1 MSDRRNQ
8 RRNVP
13 PPIIHVPQE
22 QQYRGRPVSE
32 RPTQAWQRPDRRSDQ
47 WPGRTYQQPIAE
59 ANTQMWQQPLP
70 PYPVQPVSWGRR
82 LLLWLAMAAFVVAL
96 TFLLLGGAA
105 YLYYDSDYIVPG
117 VQVAGMEIGGRS
129 REDATVLLQQY
140 WDSRVIQLDTGKTTI
155 PVSAE
160 TLGMALDV
168 NATVALAHQQGRSW
182 ASLQESLRNGGTLIN
197 PVWTLDPAV
206 AQANLQALAPQLEV
220 AAVNATIRVTNGEIE
235 VTPAQTGRT
244 LDAAATVANL
254 QQDAAQVLSTGYLE
268 LVTAE
273 TQPSITDVSAL
284 AAQAEQ
290 RLATTY
296 ILTAYDPI
304 EDEYVNWTIP
314 PAVWGSWTSAE
325 LTADGRFNWT
335 IDPAP
340 ARNFLTAQMA
350 TLDPGHTI
358 EMAPA
363 LETLTNAILNQ
374 GGTSQLRIYHEDRQH
389 IVQSGETISSIGREY
404 GIPYPWIQAAN
415 PGIGD
420 TLSVGQE
427 LTIPSPDVM
436 LPMPVVENKRIIA
449 SISEQRVW
457 VYENGNLKW
466 EWPASTGID
475 TSPTAPGIFQIQSHE
490 PNAYAGN
497 WDLWMPYFMGIYQ
510 PVPSNEF
517 MNGFHGFPTRGGSQL
532 LWTNSLGHKVTY
544 GCILLSTENAQLL
557 YDWAEEGVVVE
568 VRP

>member
-1 MSDRRNQ
+1 MSDQRNQ
-8 RRNVP
+8 RRNIP

-22 QQYRGRPVSE
+22 QQYRGRPTSE
-32 RPTQAWQRPDRRSDQ
+32 RPTQAWQRP
-47 WPGRTYQQPIAE
+47 GRNYQEPIAE
-59 ANTQMWQQPLP
+59 ANTQLWQQPMP
-70 PYPVQPVSWGRR
+70 PAPVQPVNWGRR
-82 LLLWLAMAAFVVAL
+82 LLLWLAMAAFVL
-96 TFLLLGGAA
+96 TLSLLFLGGAA
-105 YLYYDSDYIVPG
+105 YLYYDSDYVIPG
-117 VQVAGMEIGGRS
+117 VQVAGIEIGGRS
-129 REDATVLLQQY
+129 REDAAALLHQY
-140 WDSRVIQLDTGKTTI
+140 WQDRVIQLDTGETTI

-160 TLGMALDV
+160 TLGMSLDV
-168 NATVALAHQQGRSW
+168 NATIALAHQQGRSW
-182 ASLQESLRNGGTLIN
+182 ASFQEALRNGGRTLIN

-206 AQANLQALAPQLEV
+206 AQANLQRLAPQLEV
-220 AAVNATIRVTNGEIE
+220 AAVNATIRVTNGEVV
-235 VTPAQTGRT
+235 VTPAQPGRT
-244 LDAAATVANL
+244 LDAAATAAAL
-254 QQDAAQVLSTGYLE
+254 QQDAALVLSTGYLE

-273 TQPSITDVSAL
+273 TQPTITDVSAL

-304 EDEYVNWTIP
+304 EDEYVNWTIA
-314 PAVWGSWTSAE
+314 PAVWGSWASAE
-325 LTADGRFNWT
+325 LTAGGTFNWT
-335 IDPAP
+335 LDPAL
-340 ARNFLTAQMA
+340 ARNFLTAQME
-350 TLDPGHTI
+350 TLSPGHTI

-363 LETLTNAILNQ
+363 LETITNAILNQ
-374 GGTSQLRIYHEDRQH
+374 GATDQLRIYHEDRQH
-389 IVQSGETISSIGREY
+389 TVQSGETISSIGRDY

-436 LPMPVVENKRIIA
+436 LPLPVVENKRIIA

-466 EWPASTGID
+466 EWAASTGID
-475 TSPTAPGIFQIQSHE
+475 SSPTAPGIFQVQSHE
-490 PNAYAGN
+490 ENAYAGN